1 MQEPIR
7 IGVDLGKNH
16 FQLHAV
22 EREGAVAARRKLSRS
37 KMRAF
42 FAQSAPCRVGME
54 ACGSAHYWA
63 RELVAMGHEV
73 VLMPPAY
80 VKPYV
85 KRGKNDAVDAAAVC
99 EAMTR
104 PGMRFVPIKSAD
116 QQAVLM
122 LHKTRE
128 LLIKQRTMSVN
139 ALRGHLAEFGLIAP
153 KGIGRVSQLL
163 ELANADASLPEEG
176 KDAVK
181 LLALHLEGLDRSID
195 VAEKKIAAA
204 SAGSPTSQLLDQV
217 SGVGPLI
224 ASAIAASVPDPGV
237 FKSGRDFAAWLGGVA
252 WVDATAELHRRQ
264 GEARR
269 HHQAGQP
276 IPAKDAG
283 RRVHIGAARRRQT
296 QRRSRRLDRGVAS
309 EKAGAPGRGGARQQ
323 AGENLLGDHDHRRR
337 LPTGDLRQGIERE
350 AIGRVFFLAVW
361 RAQRDV
367 MNDRVA
373 TESRGQPANRHEREA
388 RRDDQGPRLSD
399 FIRASG
405 QQRRANRPDI

>member
-7 IGVDLGKNH
+7 IGVDLGKNY

-73 VLMPPAY
+73 VLMPAAY
-80 VKPYV
+80 IKPYV

-99 EAMTR
+99 EAMSR
-104 PGMRFVPIKSAD
+104 PGMRFAPIKSAD
-116 QQAVLM
+116 QQAVVM

-139 ALRGHLAEFGLIAP
+139 ALRGDLAEFGLIAP
-153 KGIGRVSQLL
+153 KGVGRVSQLL
-163 ELANADASLPEEG
+163 ELADADAAVPEEG

-181 LLALHLEGLDRSID
+181 LLALHLEGLDRSIE

-204 SAGSPTSQLLDQV
+204 SAGSRTSQLLDLIP
-217 SGVGPLI
+217 GVGPLI

-237 FKSGRDFAAWLGGVA
+237 FKSGRDFAAWLGLTPRQNSTGGKEKLGAITRQANRYLRKMLVVGCTSALRVA
-252 WVDATAELHRRQ
+252 GKRNGALAAWIAALR
-264 GEARR
+264 ARKPER
-269 HHQAGQP
+269 LVAV
-276 IPAKDAG
+276 ALANKL
-283 RRVHIGAARRRQT
+283 ARICWAIMT
-296 QRRSRRLDRGVAS
+296 
-309 EKAGAPGRGGARQQ
+309 
-323 AGENLLGDHDHRRR
+323 AGEVF
-337 LPTGDLRQGIERE
+337 RQEIF
-350 AIGRVFFLAVW
+350 AKA
-361 RAQRDV
+361 
-367 MNDRVA
+367 
-373 TESRGQPANRHEREA
+373 
-388 RRDDQGPRLSD
+388 
-399 FIRASG
+399 
-405 QQRRANRPDI
+405 

>member
-1 MQEPIR
+1 M
-7 IGVDLGKNH
+7 
-16 FQLHAV
+16 
-22 EREGAVAARRKLSRS
+22 
-37 KMRAF
+37 
-42 FAQSAPCRVGME
+42 
-54 ACGSAHYWA
+54 
-63 RELVAMGHEV
+63 
-73 VLMPPAY
+73 
-80 VKPYV
+80 
-85 KRGKNDAVDAAAVC
+85 RGKNDAVDAAAVC
-99 EAMTR
+99 EAMSR

-195 VAEKKIAAA
+195 VAEKTIAAA
-204 SAGSPTSQLLDQV
+204 SAAMRTSQLLDRIP
-217 SGVGPLI
+217 GVGPLI

-237 FKSGRDFAAWLGGVA
+237 FKSGRDFAAWLGL
-252 WVDATAELHRRQ
+252 TPRQ
-264 GEARR
+264 NSTGGKEKLGAITKQGNRYLS
-269 HHQAGQP
+269 
-276 IPAKDAG
+276 KDAG
-283 RRVHIGAARRRQT
+283 GWVHLGAARRRQT

-337 LPTGDLRQGIERE
+337 LPPGDLRQGVESLSSAPQEFGERNE
-350 AIGRVFFLAVW
+350 
-361 RAQRDV
+361 
-367 MNDRVA
+367 
-373 TESRGQPANRHEREA
+373 T
-388 RRDDQGPRLSD
+388 
-399 FIRASG
+399 
-405 QQRRANRPDI
+405 